1 MIRRRTAAV
10 TPGGGPGD
18 PAGAAPAGP
27 GPGTT
32 ATHGRMDAGDNM
44 EAPGRVLIGFEAVSR
59 YYRGL
64 AALDGVSL
72 SLTRGS
78 TLGLVGESGSGKTT
92 CVRLALGLERPSAGR
107 LTFNGAPYPRGRRKL
122 RRVRRQIGF
131 VLQDPYDSLDPR
143 MRLRDIVAEPLRIHR
158 LRGRDRDRRVSELLA
173 AVGLPDAP
181 LDSYPARYSG
191 GGRQRIAIARALIC
205 DPTVL
210 ICDEPT
216 SSLDVSVQA
225 QIVNLLLEAK
235 RSRDLSMLFVSH
247 DLDLI
252 GRVADSLAV
261 MYRGQVVETGPAE
274 LVRSRP
280 RHPYTKSLH
289 DAIPADHPA
298 RRRLA
303 APPRG
308 GADTAGDGVDWAGAG
323 AGSAGAGAGSAGDGA
338 DSARAADQPR
348 AAVSPW
354 SGRRSWA
361 ARRSHADDE
370 SEAARRPWAARWP
383 RDAGRSRASGQAQAE
398 DESGD
403 AGQSGAAGQSGT
415 AGAGSCVFAGR
426 CPGAQARCHAERPP
440 LVTEPDGRSH
450 ACFFPL
456 ADEGGSG
463 S

>member
-1 MIRRRTAAV
+1 ML
-10 TPGGGPGD
+10 
-18 PAGAAPAGP
+18 
-27 GPGTT
+27 
-32 ATHGRMDAGDNM
+32 
-44 EAPGRVLIGFEAVSR
+44 EFSSVSK
-59 YYRGL
+59 YYRRL
-64 AALDGVSL
+64 AALDNVSL

-92 CVRLALGLERPSAGR
+92 CVRLALGLEQPSAGR
-107 LTFNGAPYPRGRRKL
+107 LTFDGAPYPRGRRGL

-143 MRLRDIVAEPLRIHR
+143 MRLRDIVSEPARIHR
-158 LRGRDRDRRVSELLA
+158 LRDRGTDRRVSELLA

-252 GRVADSLAV
+252 GRVADTLAV

-274 LVRSRP
+274 LVRGRP

-303 APPRG
+303 ARAVTGEGESGP
-308 GADTAGDGVDWAGAG
+308 
-323 AGSAGAGAGSAGDGA
+323 GSAGEPGAPGGPA
-338 DSARAADQPR
+338 AADGR
-348 AAVSPW
+348 A
-354 SGRRSWA
+354 GTTE
-361 ARRSHADDE
+361 AD
-370 SEAARRPWAARWP
+370 RN
-383 RDAGRSRASGQAQAE
+383 
-398 DESGD
+398 
-403 AGQSGAAGQSGT
+403 
-415 AGAGSCVFAGR
+415 SCVFAGR
-426 CPGAQARCHAERPP
+426 CPRAQPRCHAERPP
-440 LVTEPDGRSH
+440 MVAEADGRSH

-456 ADEGGSG
+456 SDDAGAGEEAW
-463 S
+463 